1 MKRRV
6 SVALLVGA
14 VGWPLAARAQPSK
27 LPRIGV
33 LVPSNPEPFFSVFK
47 QGLSEQG
54 YVEGKNIE
62 FEFRSADGKAEL
74 LRALAEELVRLKVDI
89 IVVWTGLAAIAA
101 KQATT
106 QIPIVMASAADPLGM
121 GLIASLARPGG
132 NITGMSSTAREIGPK
147 LLEFIRALLPA
158 TRRVAVLANADD
170 PFGNILI
177 REVQQGGQ
185 ALGITIQAIEVRAA
199 AEYPAAFAAMKKARA
214 DAVIVQGSLTR
225 KAAAELALKNRLP
238 AVSFNGLFSKEGGL
252 LSYSANQDDVFRRS
266 AHYIDRLLKGAKPA
280 DLPVEQPTRFEL
292 IINLQ
297 TAKALGIKVPRELRI
312 RADEVIE

>member
-1 MKRRV
+1 MKRRQ
-6 SVALLVGA
+6 SILLLGSAA
-14 VGWPLAARAQPSK
+14 VWPAAAHAQQAK

-33 LVPSNPEPFFSVFK
+33 LVPSNPEPFFSVFR
-47 QGLSEQG
+47 QGLSEHG

-106 QIPIVMASAADPLGM
+106 QIPIVMASAADPMGM

-132 NITGMSSTAREIGPK
+132 NITGMSSTASELGPK

-170 PFGNILI
+170 PFGKILV

-185 ALGITIQAIEVRAA
+185 ALGITIQAVEVRAA
-199 AEYPAAFAAMKKARA
+199 AEYEAAFAAMKKARA

-225 KAAAELALKNRLP
+225 KAAAELALKHRLP
-238 AVSFNGLFSKEGGL
+238 AVSFNGLFPKEGGL
-252 LSYSANQDDVFRRS
+252 LSYSANQDDVFRR
-266 AHYIDRLLKGAKPA
+266 AAYYIDRILKGAKPN
-280 DLPVEQPTRFEL
+280 DLPVEQPTRYEL
-292 IINLQ
+292 TINLQ
-297 TAKALGIKVPRELRI
+297 TAKALGITVPRELRI

>member
-1 MKRRV
+1 MKRRQ
-6 SVALLVGA
+6 SILLLGSAA
-14 VGWPLAARAQPSK
+14 VWPAAAHAQQAK

-33 LVPSNPEPFFSVFK
+33 LVPSNPEPFFSVFR
-47 QGLSEQG
+47 QGLSEHG

-106 QIPIVMASAADPLGM
+106 QIPIVMASAADPMGM

-132 NITGMSSTAREIGPK
+132 NITGMSSTASELGPK

-170 PFGNILI
+170 PFGKILV

-185 ALGITIQAIEVRAA
+185 ALGITIQAVEVRAA
-199 AEYPAAFAAMKKARA
+199 AEYEAAFAAMKKARA

-238 AVSFNGLFSKEGGL
+238 AVSFNGLFPREGGL
-252 LSYSANQDDVFRRS
+252 LAYAPNQNDVFRRS
-266 AHYIDRLLKGAKPA
+266 AYYIDRILKGAKPA
-280 DLPVEQPTRFEL
+280 ELPVEQPTRYEL

-297 TAKALGIKVPRELRI
+297 TAKALGITVPLELRI
-312 RADEVIE
+312 RADELIE